1 MADHNIYTCI
11 YVSISIYMYMCMM
24 MYSAY
29 LAGSCKQTGG
39 IQEDL
44 YFVVGRGAPR
54 EISN

>member
-1 MADHNIYTCI
+1 MADHNIDTYI

-24 MYSAY
+24 HSAY
-29 LAGSCKQTGG
+29 LAGSCKQIGG

-44 YFVVGRGAPR
+44 YFVVGRGAPG